1 MHGNHAI
8 TICQLTSPV
17 GLDSAGCPSYY
28 QLQNTAIF
36 SSLYFSFIYVL
47 NIYLSV
53 INFVSFEIVEMPV
66 FKIDSSLALK
76 F

>member
-36 SSLYFSFIYVL
+36 SSLYFSFIY
-47 NIYLSV
+47 LSV

>member
-36 SSLYFSFIYVL
+36 SSLYFSFIH
-47 NIYLSV
+47 LSV

>member
-17 GLDSAGCPSYY
+17 RLDSAGCPSYY

-36 SSLYFSFIYVL
+36 SSLYFSF
-47 NIYLSV
+47 IYLSV